1 MAYEFPLAT
10 SLFMDILP
18 VQDCPFDIPQA
29 VEMSETDGGEILTA
43 PLGSRLLQGKIT
55 LGSMN
60 ADEAAEV
67 LPMLDVAR
75 DGAASFFFY
84 DKRQP
89 GPRHDPSGLI
99 LGEAVPQIGAISADG
114 REMSLSGLP
123 PEYQLSRGD
132 MLSFTYGSDP
142 VRYALHRLASPAQAD
157 ALGQT
162 PLFEVRPAVRAGAA
176 AGADVSLVKPVCK
189 AIIIPKSFEPG
200 SRRSTWTKGVSFRW
214 IQTLR

>member
-10 SLFMDILP
+10 SDFMDILP
-18 VQDCPFDIPQA
+18 VKDCPFDIPQA
-29 VEMSETDGGEILTA
+29 VETSETDGGEILAA
-43 PLGSRLLQGKIT
+43 PLGSRLWQGKIT
-55 LGSMN
+55 LGAMD

-89 GPRHDPSGLI
+89 APRLDPSGLI
-99 LGEAVPQIGAISADG
+99 LGQAVPEIGEISADG
-114 REMSLSGLP
+114 REMSVWELP
-123 PEYQLSRGD
+123 PDYELRRGD

-142 VRYALHRLASPAQAD
+142 VRYAFHRLASPAQAD
-157 ALGQT
+157 AQGQT
-162 PLFEVRPAVRAGAA
+162 PLFEVRPRLRAGAA
-176 AGADVSLVKPVCK
+176 PGAVVSLVKPFCK

-200 SRRSTWTKGVSFRW
+200 SRRSTWTRDVSFRW